1 MEINRR
7 KVYPAAHSS
16 RSTYP
21 QCVGGSGLETAL
33 IAHRSED
40 RSTKKEKFMCSAKT
54 SYYPTTLILSYSTT

>member
-33 IAHRSED
+33 P
-40 RSTKKEKFMCSAKT
+40 
-54 SYYPTTLILSYSTT
+54 YYPYLIMLYYVTKYLVE